1 MKIDREDA
9 QRLRDTVNADVKD
22 DGARILL
29 HRAINALPVEL
40 QVVSAPRPDV
50 DNRAS
55 WRALIASSLTEGQQA
70 DFEAHEFV
78 PCYTCSIQPGS
89 PTLCRGCLANRQTIA
104 ELREA
109 RTAGLEKLMVVQR
122 GLAAASHDAATMES
136 RLNGM
141 IAVVEQEI

>member
-1 MKIDREDA
+1 MKVNREDA
-9 QRLRDTVNADVKD
+9 QRLRDSVNADVKD

-29 HRAINALPVEL
+29 HRAINAMPLE
-40 QVVSAPRPDV
+40 VVPAPRPDV
-50 DNRAS
+50 DNRES
-55 WRALIASSLTEGQQA
+55 WRALIASSLPEGEQA
-70 DFEAHEFV
+70 DFAAHEFV
-78 PCYTCSIQPGS
+78 PCYTCSIAPGAPS
-89 PTLCRGCLANRQTIA
+89 LCRGCLANRQTIA